1 MARKS
6 REEAAQTLD
15 AIKSCA
21 FDLGSAEGMEALSIA
36 RIADHLGLSK
46 SGVAG
51 HFENKTELQ
60 LAAVEQA
67 ATAFTEGVVLAN
79 NWREP
84 GVDRLRGYMYGW
96 LRYVEKR
103 HEVGGCF
110 LTAASFEYD
119 DRPGE
124 VRDAVAEVWRRWMR
138 VISEEARTAG
148 LNGARTAFKLH
159 SIVTEAMWMHQLF
172 DDPRGW
178 QIARETVDEVLAR
191 AR

>member
-6 REEAAQTLD
+6 REEAALTLD
-15 AIKSCA
+15 AIKQSA

-36 RIADHLGLSK
+36 RIADDLGMSK

-51 HFENKTELQ
+51 HFENKTDLK
-60 LAAVEQA
+60 LAAIEKA
-67 ATAFTEGVVLAN
+67 ATAFTEGVVRAN
-79 NWREP
+79 DWRDP
-84 GVDRLRGYMYGW
+84 GVDRLRGYMHGW
-96 LRYVEKR
+96 LTYVEKR

-119 DRPGE
+119 DRPGV
-124 VRDAVAEVWRRWMR
+124 VRDAVADVWRRWMR
-138 VISEEARTAG
+138 VLATEAKNAG

-172 DDPRGW
+172 DDQRGW
-178 QIARETVDEVLAR
+178 ELARENVDEVLSKA
-191 AR
+191 A

>member
-6 REEAAQTLD
+6 RAEAAQTLD
-15 AIKSCA
+15 AIKTCA

-36 RIADHLGLSK
+36 RIADHLGMSK

-51 HFENKTELQ
+51 HFESKTDLQ

-67 ATAFTEGVVLAN
+67 ATKFTEQVVVAN

-96 LRYVEKR
+96 LKYVEKR

-124 VRDAVAEVWRRWMR
+124 VRDAVATVWRRWMR
-138 VISEEARTAG
+138 VLSNEARAAG

-159 SIVTEAMWMHQLF
+159 SVVTEAMWMHQLF

-178 QIARETVDEVLAR
+178 EIARENVDEILSKGR
-191 AR
+191 

>member
-1 MARKS
+1 MPRKS

-21 FDLGSAEGMEALSIA
+21 FDLGSAEGMESLSIA
-36 RIADHLGLSK
+36 RIAEELGMSK

-60 LAAVEQA
+60 LAAVEKA
-67 ATAFTEGVVLAN
+67 ATAFTIGVVRAN
-79 NWREP
+79 DWRDP

-96 LRYVEKR
+96 LKYVEKR

-119 DRPGE
+119 DRPGV
-124 VRDAVAEVWRRWMR
+124 VRDAVADVWRRWMR
-138 VISEEARTAG
+138 VLATEAKNAG

-178 QIARETVDEVLAR
+178 EIARENVDEILAG
-191 AR
+191 

>member
-6 REEAAQTLD
+6 REEAAKTLES
-15 AIKSCA
+15 IKVCA

-36 RIADHLGLSK
+36 RIADQLGMSK

-51 HFENKTELQ
+51 HFESKTDLQ

-67 ATAFTEGVVLAN
+67 ASAFTESVVIAN
-79 NWREP
+79 NWRKP
-84 GVDRLRGYMYGW
+84 GEDRLRGYMYGW
-96 LRYVEKR
+96 LKYVERR

-119 DRPGE
+119 DRPGV
-124 VRDAVAEVWRRWMR
+124 VRDAVADVWRRWMR

-159 SIVTEAMWMHQLF
+159 AIVTEAMWMHQLF

-178 QIARETVDEVLAR
+178 EIARENVDEVLAK
-191 AR
+191 AT